1 MIAAGTTGLIAATAA
16 GPPRAAA
23 RGRPE
28 AAGGTPEQVHLTW
41 GDDPTRTVVVS
52 WASPGQAERPRVR
65 IGQRVIAA
73 AERVHTD
80 PLSGTV
86 SWTYHARVDGLRPG
100 ATYGYAV
107 TADNDANAADPF
119 SATFTTAPAG
129 RAAFRFTSFGDLA
142 AAHQARAGA
151 RRTPDAATPGDNR
164 QAAYAVGAVET
175 FQPLFHLLNGD
186 LADAGLP
193 PGTLSPTARARAWR
207 DFGNN
212 VQASAANRPWLPVP
226 GSHELEPGNGE
237 QALAAYLT
245 RYTLPSNGTGGGR
258 EGLEGLG
265 GLGGRES
272 RESRESREGLGSL
285 GGRESLGGLQGFE
298 GRWYAFR
305 VGTVLFVCLS
315 GDDVAFS
322 GGGALAG
329 GFPGSFAD
337 GFLSERTVV
346 SGPAPPPQAPP
357 ADGSPLRGAPGGNAS
372 GRGGT
377 TGSGPGSAGPASGAP
392 RGGAPAPGG
401 ARAAEGAP
409 GTGGTPTGVPAGA
422 SRASARVT
430 PGASG
435 ASASGTSASGALAPD
450 GAAGTPR
457 RMRGYSGGA
466 QTRWLESTL
475 AAARADASIDWI
487 VVQLHQ
493 CACSSAPAGNG
504 SDLGVRQEWLP
515 LFDTYEVDLVLSGHD
530 YGYERSFPV
539 RGFGSAAG
547 TDKLTRVAVNT
558 LRPRPVTTVD
568 SGVFDTSQG
577 TVHLVLGC
585 GGAAH
590 PAASPGG
597 APGAAAPR
605 TARVFTR
612 PVAPVPDQRV
622 LGGYTRPAADAV
634 EPATWSARRDTSAG
648 YGIAV
653 FDVSPG
659 SEAGGQTSITVRYY
673 HAAGPDPADADP
685 TGTDSAGPAAGP
697 PGTPDDDYTLFD
709 TFTLVRPRS
718 DGRRWHPKGLR
729 SSLPSPAAR
738 PTHCGATR
746 ASITENIFIAEDN
759 CSHSVKI
766 LRTEKSLRN
775 VGSAA
780 CAFLR
785 LIASQPRGA

>member
-23 RGRPE
+23 CGRPE
-28 AAGGTPEQVHLTW
+28 AADGTPEQVHLTW

-52 WASPGQAERPRVR
+52 WVSPGQAERPRVR

-80 PLSGTV
+80 PLNGTV
-86 SWTYHARVDGLRPG
+86 SWTYHARVGGLRPG

-119 SATFTTAPAG
+119 SATFTTAPTG

-142 AAHQARAGA
+142 AAHQALAGS
-151 RRTPDAATPGDNR
+151 RRPPDAAPGDNW

-193 PGTLSPTARARAWR
+193 PGTLSPAARAQVWR

-245 RYTLPSNGTGGGR
+245 RYTLPSNGTGGLGGTA
-258 EGLEGLG
+258 GLE
-265 GLGGRES
+265 
-272 RESRESREGLGSL
+272 
-285 GGRESLGGLQGFE
+285 GFE

-305 VGTVLFVCLS
+305 VGTALFVCLS

-322 GGGALAG
+322 AAGAPAG
-329 GFPGSFAD
+329 GFAGGGGFAGEGGFAGGFSSGGTLTD
-337 GFLSERTVV
+337 GFSSGGTVA
-346 SGPAPPPQAPP
+346 SGPAPPRQEPP
-357 ADGSPLRGAPGGNAS
+357 V
-372 GRGGT
+372 
-377 TGSGPGSAGPASGAP
+377 
-392 RGGAPAPGG
+392 GGA
-401 ARAAEGAP
+401 AAV
-409 GTGGTPTGVPAGA
+409 GTPHGV
-422 SRASARVT
+422 
-430 PGASG
+430 
-435 ASASGTSASGALAPD
+435 
-450 GAAGTPR
+450 
-457 RMRGYSGGA
+457 RGYSGGA

-475 AAARADASIDWI
+475 AATRADASIDWI

-493 CACSSAPAGNG
+493 CACSSAPPGNG

-539 RGFGSAAG
+539 RGFDSAVG
-547 TDKLTRVAVNT
+547 TDKLTRAVVDT
-558 LRPRPVTTVD
+558 RWPRPVTVVD
-568 SGVFDTSQG
+568 SRVFDTSQG

-585 GGAAH
+585 GAAG
-590 PAASPGG
+590 PAAAPSGG
-597 APGAAAPR
+597 PGAASR
-605 TARVFTR
+605 TAPVFTR
-612 PVAPVPDQRV
+612 PAAPVPDQRV

-659 SEAGGQTSITVRYY
+659 SEARGQTSITVRYY
-673 HAAGPDPADADP
+673 HTAGPDPADTDP
-685 TGTDSAGPAAGP
+685 ASPVAAP
-697 PGTPDDDYTLFD
+697 PGTPDGDYTLFD

-729 SSLPSPAAR
+729 RVR
-738 PTHCGATR
+738 P
-746 ASITENIFIAEDN
+746 
-759 CSHSVKI
+759 
-766 LRTEKSLRN
+766 
-775 VGSAA
+775 
-780 CAFLR
+780 
-785 LIASQPRGA
+785 